1 MLFIYDLSVDNLSVV
16 EGLFTT
22 EYDHEG
28 ERERGVRIGLRVSNL
43 YESVHTKGDNK
54 HGWKLVRAEGR
65 RDDLK
70 SEFLCDGRMS
80 YFLSTSQFFC
90 FRVTRPR

>member
-1 MLFIYDLSVDNLSVV
+1 MFFIYDLSVDNLSVV

-22 EYDHEG
+22 EHDH
-28 ERERGVRIGLRVSNL
+28 ERERGVRTGLRVSSL

-65 RDDLK
+65 RDDLNPLR
-70 SEFLCDGRMS
+70 SA
-80 YFLSTSQFFC
+80 FF
-90 FRVTRPR
+90 P